1 MSRRVVMN
9 FSRTIMVLLKLP
21 TYRWE
26 EIRERIDMSELESA
40 IAGLGERPAFLA
52 ASLHMGPWEL
62 GGLCLS
68 RTGHKMHTVS
78 LDHPSKNVTRFFD
91 QRRRSIGVIN
101 HPMRKSYT
109 ILKEA
114 LENGDCVGLLVDR
127 AYGATH
133 KRFEFFGAQQPFPL
147 GHLFLSASTG
157 VPIITCALVFD
168 RGDRFKFVYGG
179 LHFPPTEG
187 TEDLDKLEELQ
198 AECLRDFEK
207 IIREY
212 SDQWFQ
218 FERLAEPSVD
228 KNAD

>member
-1 MSRRVVMN
+1 MN
-9 FSRTIMVLLKLP
+9 
-21 TYRWE
+21 
-26 EIRERIDMSELESA
+26 
-40 IAGLGERPAFLA
+40 
-52 ASLHMGPWEL
+52 
-62 GGLCLS
+62 
-68 RTGHKMHTVS
+68 
-78 LDHPSKNVTRFFD
+78 LDHSTR
-91 QRRRSIGVIN
+91 QL
-101 HPMRKSYT
+101 
-109 ILKEA
+109 IL
-114 LENGDCVGLLVDR
+114 
-127 AYGATH
+127 
-133 KRFEFFGAQQPFPL
+133 L
-147 GHLFLSASTG
+147 GTGTSTG

-198 AECLRDFEK
+198 AECLRDFEI